1 MGHMGMSGMMGLG
14 FIFVLIFL
22 AALVVVVIAII
33 KSLTSGRAEG
43 RSKPTATPG
52 SREEIQLG
60 GKIKLEEIECKKCG
74 APIKRDDLVIE
85 GNLALV
91 SCPFC
96 GASYQV
102 YVDDEKD

>member
-33 KSLTSGRAEG
+33 KSLASGRAEG
-43 RSKPTATPG
+43 RSEPTAPPG

-60 GKIKLEEIECKKCG
+60 DRVKLEEMECKKCG
-74 APIKRDDLVIE
+74 APIKRDALVIE
-85 GNLALV
+85 GKLALV